1 MREVI
6 IEGKKRKI
14 HAAPLSAYIY
24 EQAFGFDHDIHSDVN
39 EFLTAKR
46 GALTAPPA
54 MPTLRLL
61 YAFERTVDGY
71 PAFSFDAWVK
81 LQPREIFDDEALAD
95 AILDEVVECFFP
107 RLAKARTDVESAGEG
122 REAEGAADGA
132 AMPEGSA
139 PGVDGPESGTD

>member
-39 EFLTAKR
+39 VFLSAKR
-46 GALTAPPA
+46 GGLTAPPA

-61 YAFERTVDGY
+61 YAFERTVEGY
-71 PAFSFDAWVK
+71 PPFSFDAWVK
-81 LQPREIFDDEALAD
+81 LQPREIFDDEELTS
-95 AILDEVVECFFP
+95 AIVDEVVECFFP
-107 RLAKARTDVESAGEG
+107 RLAKARADVEPAGEG
-122 REAEGAADGA
+122 GGAEGATDGA
-132 AMPEGSA
+132 ETPEGTA
-139 PGVDGPESGTD
+139 PGMDGTEGGTD